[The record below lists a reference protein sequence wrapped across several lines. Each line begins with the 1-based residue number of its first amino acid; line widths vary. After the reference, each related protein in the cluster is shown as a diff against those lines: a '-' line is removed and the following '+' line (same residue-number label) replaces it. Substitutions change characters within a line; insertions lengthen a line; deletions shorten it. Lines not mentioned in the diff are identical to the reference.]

1 MNNRI
6 LIVGCIPPP
15 YHGVSV
21 MTENLLQ
28 SNLSKNF
35 DLIFHNISDTRR
47 MANIGTLDVRNVYLA
62 ALHGIKFFYL
72 LIWFRPDI
80 VYIQISQNIFG
91 YLRDLLFLLPSR
103 LLHKKIIVHLHGGA
117 FDEFYRLMSRP
128 LQKITKY
135 IFKGDVRGIVLS
147 NGLISKFAGLIPDD
161 KIFVVPNGIKD
172 LAIAEEGIRSPKTG
186 LHVLY
191 LANLMESKGFI
202 NVLNIVPEVHKRYPN
217 TVFTFAGAKTYQS
230 EMEVAEVMVDK
241 HHLEG
246 SVHFPGVV
254 KGKEKELLLRDA
266 DIFVF
271 PPRDQEGQ
279 PLVILE
285 AMAAGLP
292 IISTDRGAI
301 KETIIDGVTGFVLY
315 SQDSN
320 ELLAKLMLL
329 IEDKT
334 LRKNMGT
341 KGRKRFIKHYTL
353 NRWLS
358 DMKAVFT

>member
-1 MNNRI
+1 MKNRI
-6 LIVGCIPPP
+6 LVVGPIPPP

-21 MTENLLQ
+21 MTANLLQ
-28 SNLSKNF
+28 SNLVQHL
-35 DLIFHNISDTRR
+35 DLIFLDISDRKGTT
-47 MANIGTLDVRNVYLA
+47 NIGFLNLRNVYLA
-62 ALHGIKFFYL
+62 AVHGIKFIYF
-72 LIWFRPDI
+72 LIRFNPDI
-80 VYIQISQNIFG
+80 VYLQISQVYWG
-91 YLRDLLFLLPSR
+91 YIRDLIFLLPSR

-202 NVLNIVPEVHKRYPN
+202 NVLNIIPEVLKLYPN

-230 EMEVAEVMVDK
+230 EMEVAEVIVDK

-246 SVHFPGVV
+246 SVHFSGVV

-353 NRWLS
+353 NRWVS